1 MNEGL
6 RSGRLREICQHYL
19 GCTDLTSEPFVSIF
33 CLGLGEEV
41 VRSVGVAGG
50 ETGGEAGIGAGE
62 EVASPGRL
70 FQCIEPGE
78 QNSRRGRT
86 EGL

>member
-33 CLGLGEEV
+33 CLGLGKEV
-41 VRSVGVAGG
+41 VRSVEIA
-50 ETGGEAGIGAGE
+50 GGEAGIGAGE